1 MTAHGS
7 LPDPALPLTADAA
20 AHAFDR
26 IMDGLADDAAIAAFL
41 VGLADRGETPAEIAA
56 AAQALRNRMLT
67 VQAPPRAIDVCGT
80 GGDGAHTLNVSTA
93 VGFVVA
99 ACGVPVAKHGNR
111 AASSQSGAADVLAS
125 LGWQGDLPI
134 DRLEAC
140 LDEVGI
146 VFLHAQ
152 RHHPAMARVAPIR
165 RQLGRRTIFNLL
177 GPLANPAGVKRQ
189 MVGVFAPDWL
199 APLAQAGAALGADS
213 MLSVHGDGLDEI
225 AVHAP
230 SQLVWMA
237 QGQLGEEQF
246 DPALH
251 GVGLHPR
258 AGIAGG
264 TPADNAE
271 ALTALFA
278 GGGSNDAYRDIVV
291 ANTAAALRLADSAPG
306 WAEAIAMA
314 RDALSSGAA
323 RDRLARFIAFR

>member
-1 MTAHGS
+1 MTAQS
-7 LPDPALPLTADAA
+7 ALPDPAHPLTAEAA
-20 AHAFDR
+20 AMAFDR
-26 IMDGLADDAAIAAFL
+26 IMDGLVDDAEVAAFL

-56 AAQALRNRMLT
+56 AARALRDRM
-67 VQAPPRAIDVCGT
+67 VSVHAPEGAIDVCGT

-93 VGFVVA
+93 VAFVVA

-125 LGWQGDLPI
+125 LGWQGDLPF

-140 LDEVGI
+140 LDSVGI

-189 MVGVFAPDWL
+189 MVGVFSPAWL
-199 APLAQAGAALGADS
+199 APMAQAGTALGADA
-213 MLSVHGDGLDEI
+213 MLTVHGGGLDEI

-230 SQLVWMA
+230 SRLLWMNG
-237 QGQLGEEQF
+237 GQMHEELF
-246 DPALH
+246 DPSVHA
-251 GVGLHPR
+251 VGPHPR
-258 AGIAGG
+258 SGIAGG
-264 TPADNAE
+264 TPDENAR

-278 GGGSNDAYRDIVV
+278 GGGNAAYHDIVV
-291 ANTAAALRLADSAPG
+291 ANAAAALRLAGAATG
-306 WAEAIAMA
+306 WPEAVAMA
-314 RDALSSGAA
+314 REALSSGAA
-323 RDRLARFIAFR
+323 REHLARFIAFR